1 MDTKDAAGAATAT
14 NGQPEFVS
22 ASRRPS
28 DPVGRIGDD
37 HGFWDETWTT
47 WHGGHADEAAAR
59 AACRSYAEA
68 L

>member
-1 MDTKDAAGAATAT
+1 METMKATGATAPQD
-14 NGQPEFVS
+14 GASGFVS

-37 HGFWDETWTT
+37 HGFWDETWST
-47 WHGGHADEAAAR
+47 WYGGHADEAAAR
-59 AACRSYAEA
+59 AACRAYAEA